1 MEKFALLARV
11 EAKPGKE
18 AVVAEF
24 LRSALPLAEAEP
36 DTVRWYALKINE
48 NTFGIFDTFETEDG
62 RSAHLQGQIAAAL
75 MANAAELLAKDPVI
89 EFVDLLAV
97 K

>member
-11 EAKPGKE
+11 VAKEGKE
-18 AVVAEF
+18 AEVAAF
-24 LRSALPLAEAEP
+24 LKSALPLAEAEP
-36 DTVRWYALKINE
+36 DTVRWYALQLNE

-62 RSAHLQGQIAAAL
+62 RKAHLQGQIAAAL
-75 MANAAELLAKDPVI
+75 MANAAELLSVDPVI